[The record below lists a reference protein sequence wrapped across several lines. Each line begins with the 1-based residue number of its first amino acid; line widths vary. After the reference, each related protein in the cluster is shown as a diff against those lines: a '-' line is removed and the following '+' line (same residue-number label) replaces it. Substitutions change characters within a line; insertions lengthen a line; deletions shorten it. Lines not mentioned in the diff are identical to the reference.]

1 MSIVQN
7 LKVLNKPIAEL
18 AMLPQEAIIQLAQS
32 GQIPVG
38 FVAPILGEKAEQSK
52 AAAALAAMRT
62 QQQMPAPTVLEG
74 IIAQNAMGEMQAQM
88 PPPDRMTEAGVAALP
103 APNMESIDMA
113 GGGIVAF
120 QGGGASSLEDKF
132 RQRQELYKQFVG
144 ENEAAQK
151 ELAGMDAE
159 AAQQRAMRLIEAGLG
174 IASGTSPYFAAN
186 LKGAMP
192 AIQGYAGDIAEQRKR
207 RSALSAA
214 DRAERLKLFEG
225 TLSDEAKQAQIDATI
240 QAANIS
246 AGKPTDQRSYIEDY
260 VKAARATGDT
270 KTPESVLRQK
280 GANEYLSRY
289 GAAETRARAAVSQAE
304 TAGTKVEQTAREK
317 AVEAVDRAIAPGGN
331 RTQQREYNRRDR
343 EDRLANE
350 KSGAQPG
357 DPNYSNKAEEYR
369 QRLIEDRL
377 KTTAEPTAAKPTAAK
392 PTAAKPAAA
401 PAGLPA
407 GATYMG
413 TSGGKPVYKLPN
425 GKMVIQE

>member
-1 MSIVQN
+1 
-7 LKVLNKPIAEL
+7 
-18 AMLPQEAIIQLAQS
+18 
-32 GQIPVG
+32 
-38 FVAPILGEKAEQSK
+38 
-52 AAAALAAMRT
+52 
-62 QQQMPAPTVLEG
+62 
-74 IIAQNAMGEMQAQM
+74 
-88 PPPDRMTEAGVAALP
+88 
-103 APNMESIDMA
+103 
-113 GGGIVAF
+113 
-120 QGGGASSLEDKF
+120 
-132 RQRQELYKQFVG
+132 
-144 ENEAAQK
+144 
-151 ELAGMDAE
+151 
-159 AAQQRAMRLIEAGLG
+159 MRLIEAGLG